1 MAQKTINIGSSQNKG
16 DGDPLRSAF
25 TKINDNFDE
34 VYAKLVA
41 LEDGNITTEIKG
53 SVFGDDS
60 TLLVDGL
67 NSKIV
72 GPIDTA
78 NLTITG
84 TIDSSDSSAI
94 TIAPAVVIKSDLTV
108 ENSIIGYISI
118 DELQTLVAASVD
130 FADFQ
135 ARIAAL

>member
-78 NLTITG
+78 NPTITG